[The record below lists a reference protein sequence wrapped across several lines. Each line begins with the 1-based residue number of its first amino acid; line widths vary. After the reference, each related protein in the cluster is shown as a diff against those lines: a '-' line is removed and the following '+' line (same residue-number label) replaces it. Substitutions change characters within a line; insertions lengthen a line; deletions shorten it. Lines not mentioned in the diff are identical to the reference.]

1 MRTSSVNLAGLTRL
15 LWSRRLLLAVFVIV
29 AAIISAGYALTR
41 VPQFESDALLT
52 QSKDETSQ
60 LGGSIG
66 GLLGQVAGIAGG
78 LLQGQGTTVEESVAV
93 LNSRDFSLRF
103 MREHGVL
110 QYLFPTLW
118 DAKTQSWKPNL
129 PGTVSR
135 LLPDTAGAPR
145 SPGPSPDDA
154 VQRFDQIRMVTVDR
168 RTDFVHLSVRGP
180 SPQVAQAWATAMI
193 QEVNELLRTRS
204 LEDTRRAVE
213 LLSKRVET
221 EQVQTVRTI
230 VSALLELH
238 MRREVMAESRRE
250 FALRMLDPPSLPDQR
265 FYPRR
270 TRMVLL
276 GMVLGFVL
284 GAMFVIGQ
292 RWWRR
297 ARVAPGGR
305 PV

>member
-29 AAIISAGYALTR
+29 ATIISAGYALTR
-41 VPQFESDALLT
+41 VPQFESSALLA

-60 LGGSIG
+60 LGGSIS

-78 LLQGQGTTVEESVAV
+78 LLQGQGTTIEESVAV

-118 DAKTQSWKPNL
+118 DAKTQSWKPNV

-145 SPGPSPDDA
+145 PPGPSPDDA
-154 VQRFDQIRMVTVDR
+154 VQRFDRIRMVTVDR

-193 QEVNELLRTRS
+193 REVNELLRARS

-230 VSALLELH
+230 VSALLEMH

-276 GMVLGFVL
+276 GMVFGFVL

-292 RWWRR
+292 QWWRR